1 MKKLEKWDDNAR
13 KRLLTFC
20 DFDEEIADEVN
31 RLLVA
36 LVQLRKAIDFYT
48 RIRQVTKK
56 EKQETNREIKRIV
69 KKISKG
75 IILSSL
81 FVSDGKNTG
90 VSDTQIIE
98 AAKVNPDLRQTIRD
112 LNEYEKGSR
121 EAKESKQQFHH
132 GIEEVYRRCKAD
144 YSPTKKYKEVAWL
157 VNFCE
162 IKNLH
167 SSDFDSD
174 DIRKIISKAS

>member
-1 MKKLEKWDDNAR
+1 MKKLEKWDDKAR

-20 DFDEEIADEVN
+20 DFDEEIADEVT

-36 LVQLRKAIDFYT
+36 LTHLRKGIDFYT
-48 RIRQVTKK
+48 RNRQVTRP
-56 EKQETNREIKRIV
+56 EKQEKNREIKRIV
-69 KKISKG
+69 KEITKG
-75 IILSSL
+75 IIMSNL
-81 FVSDGKNTG
+81 FVSGGKNIE

-98 AAKVNPDLRQTIRD
+98 AAKVNPDLRQAARD
-112 LNEYEKGSR
+112 LNEYERGSR

-132 GIEEVYRRCKAD
+132 GIEEIYHRCKAD
-144 YSPTKKYKEVAWL
+144 YSPTKKYKEIAYFL
-157 VNFCE
+157 NFCE

-167 SSDFDSD
+167 NNDFDSD

>member
-1 MKKLEKWDDNAR
+1 MKKLEKWDDKAR

-20 DFDEEIADEVN
+20 DFDEEIADEVT

-36 LVQLRKAIDFYT
+36 LTHLRKGIDFYT
-48 RIRQVTKK
+48 RNRQVTRP
-56 EKQETNREIKRIV
+56 EKQEKNREIKRIV
-69 KKISKG
+69 KEITKG
-75 IILSSL
+75 IMMSNL
-81 FVSDGKNTG
+81 FVSGGKNIG
-90 VSDTQIIE
+90 VSDAQIIE
-98 AAKVNPDLRQTIRD
+98 AAKVNPDLRQAARD
-112 LNEYEKGSR
+112 LNEYERGSR

-144 YSPTKKYKEVAWL
+144 YSPTKKYKEVAYL
-157 VNFCE
+157 LNFCE